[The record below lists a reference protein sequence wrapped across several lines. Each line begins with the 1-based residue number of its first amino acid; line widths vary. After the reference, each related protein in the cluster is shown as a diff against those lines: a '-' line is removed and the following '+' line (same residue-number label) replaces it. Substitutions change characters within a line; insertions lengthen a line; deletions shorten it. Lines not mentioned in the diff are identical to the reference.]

1 MKIAIIG
8 SGISGLSLCYFL
20 NEYGYKSTLFE
31 KESKLGGHTNSF
43 TIDKGIDSGLKIDT
57 GFIVFNDT
65 NYPNF
70 LKLINR
76 LKVDYDDSDMSFSY
90 WNVNKDYG
98 YSGKNLKGLLPDSIF
113 DLSKI
118 KFIYDIYSSTKKFKY
133 YYENKLLNDDTLI
146 NHFQKY
152 NYSSKVVDEYFL
164 PLASAIW
171 SSPSKN
177 IKNWN
182 AKFFAE
188 FYSNHGLL
196 DFKNRPNWKY
206 IKNGSKS
213 YIDKI
218 IAHTN
223 PEIIVN
229 TKVKKILTA
238 ENQVKILTDNDEFI
252 FDVVFIA
259 THADQANSLLGD
271 KNLKN
276 LYKSLENWRYSN
288 NHIYL
293 HKDINLL
300 PRKRK
305 YWASWNYIEN
315 ESDNNK
321 QISISYNM
329 NYLNKIDSKNT
340 YIVSL
345 NPISKPNNNQI
356 LYETYY
362 EHPIFDINSTNT
374 KNIINHNNGKSNVF
388 FAGSYLGNGFHEDGV
403 KSAQNAFNNFI
414 SVKR

>member
-8 SGISGLSLCYFL
+8 SGISGLSMCYFL
-20 NEYGYKSTLFE
+20 NDYGYKSTLFE

-76 LKVDYDDSDMSFSY
+76 LKIDYEDSEMSFSY
-90 WNVNKDYG
+90 WNVKNDYG
-98 YSGKNLKGLLPDSIF
+98 YSGKNLKGLLPESIF
-113 DLSKI
+113 DFN
-118 KFIYDIYSSTKKFKY
+118 KFKFLYDIYSSTKKFKY
-133 YYENKLLNDDTLI
+133 YYENKLLKDDTLI
-146 NHFQKY
+146 EHFNKH
-152 NYSSKVVDEYFL
+152 NYSTNVVEKYFL

-171 SSPSKN
+171 SSPSAD

-182 AKFFAE
+182 AKFFAD

-196 DFKNRPNWKY
+196 DFKNRPKWKY
-206 IKNGSKS
+206 IKNGSNS

-218 IAHTN
+218 IDHTK
-223 PEIIVN
+223 PEINMN
-229 TKVKKILTA
+229 TEVKKIVTFD
-238 ENQVKILTDNDEFI
+238 NKVKILTDKDEFI
-252 FDVVFIA
+252 FDTVFIA
-259 THADQANSLLGD
+259 THADQANLLLD
-271 KNLKN
+271 DINLTN
-276 LYKSLENWRYSN
+276 LYHPLQNWKYSS

-345 NPISKPNNNQI
+345 NPISKPNKYQI

-388 FAGSYLGNGFHEDGV
+388 FVGSYLGNGFHEDGV
-403 KSAQNAFNNFI
+403 KSAQNAFDKFI

>member
-76 LKVDYDDSDMSFSY
+76 LKIDYEDSEMSFSY
-90 WNVNKDYG
+90 WNVKNDYG
-98 YSGKNLKGLLPDSIF
+98 YSGKNLKGLLPESIF
-113 DLSKI
+113 DFN
-118 KFIYDIYSSTKKFKY
+118 KFKFLYDIYSSMKKFKY
-133 YYENKLLNDDTLI
+133 YYENKLLKDDTLI
-146 NHFQKY
+146 EHFNKH
-152 NYSSKVVDEYFL
+152 NYSTNVVEKYFL

-171 SSPSKN
+171 SSPSAD

-182 AKFFAE
+182 AKFFAD

-196 DFKNRPNWKY
+196 DFKNRPKWKY
-206 IKNGSKS
+206 IKNGSNS

-218 IAHTN
+218 IDHTK
-223 PEIIVN
+223 PEINMN
-229 TKVKKILTA
+229 TEVKKIVTFD
-238 ENQVKILTDNDEFI
+238 NKVKILTDKDEFI
-252 FDVVFIA
+252 FDTVFIA
-259 THADQANSLLGD
+259 THADQANLLLD
-271 KNLKN
+271 DINLTN
-276 LYKSLENWRYSN
+276 LYHPLQKWKYSS

-345 NPISKPNNNQI
+345 NPISKPNKYQI

-388 FAGSYLGNGFHEDGV
+388 FVGSYLGNGFHEDGV
-403 KSAQNAFNNFI
+403 KSAQNAFDKFI

>member
-8 SGISGLSLCYFL
+8 SGISGLSMCYFL
-20 NEYGYKSTLFE
+20 NDYGYKSTLFE

-76 LKVDYDDSDMSFSY
+76 LKIDYEDSEMSFSY
-90 WNVNKDYG
+90 WNVKNDYG
-98 YSGKNLKGLLPDSIF
+98 YSGKNLKGLLPESIF
-113 DLSKI
+113 DFN
-118 KFIYDIYSSTKKFKY
+118 KFKFLYDIYSSTKKFKY
-133 YYENKLLNDDTLI
+133 YYENKLLKDDTLI
-146 NHFQKY
+146 EHFNKH
-152 NYSSKVVDEYFL
+152 NYSANVVEKYFL

-171 SSPSKN
+171 SSPSAD

-182 AKFFAE
+182 AKFFAD

-196 DFKNRPNWKY
+196 DFKNRPKWKY
-206 IKNGSKS
+206 IKNGSNS

-218 IAHTN
+218 IDHTK
-223 PEIIVN
+223 PEINMN
-229 TKVKKILTA
+229 TEVKKIVTFD
-238 ENQVKILTDNDEFI
+238 NKVKILTDKDEFI
-252 FDVVFIA
+252 FDTVFIA
-259 THADQANSLLGD
+259 THADQANLLLD
-271 KNLKN
+271 DINLTN
-276 LYKSLENWRYSN
+276 LYHPLQNWKYSS

-345 NPISKPNNNQI
+345 NPISKPNKYQI

-388 FAGSYLGNGFHEDGV
+388 FVGSYLGNGFHEDGV
-403 KSAQNAFNNFI
+403 KSAQNAFDKFI

>member
-8 SGISGLSLCYFL
+8 SGISGLSMCYFL
-20 NEYGYKSTLFE
+20 NDYGYKSTLFE

-70 LKLINR
+70 LKLVNR
-76 LKVDYDDSDMSFSY
+76 LKIDYEDSEMSFSY
-90 WNVNKDYG
+90 WNVKNDYG
-98 YSGKNLKGLLPDSIF
+98 YSGKNLKGLLPESIF
-113 DLSKI
+113 DFN
-118 KFIYDIYSSTKKFKY
+118 KFKFLYDIYSSTKKFKY
-133 YYENKLLNDDTLI
+133 YYENKLLKDDTLI
-146 NHFQKY
+146 EHFNKH
-152 NYSSKVVDEYFL
+152 NYSTNVVEKYFL

-171 SSPSKN
+171 SSPSAD

-182 AKFFAE
+182 AKFFAD

-196 DFKNRPNWKY
+196 DFKNRPKWKY
-206 IKNGSKS
+206 IKNGSNS

-218 IAHTN
+218 IDHTK
-223 PEIIVN
+223 PEINMN
-229 TKVKKILTA
+229 TEVKKIVTFD
-238 ENQVKILTDNDEFI
+238 NKVKILTDKDEFI
-252 FDVVFIA
+252 FDTVFIA
-259 THADQANSLLGD
+259 THADQANLLLD
-271 KNLKN
+271 DINLTN
-276 LYKSLENWRYSN
+276 LYHPLQNWKYSS

-345 NPISKPNNNQI
+345 NPISKPNKYQI

-388 FAGSYLGNGFHEDGV
+388 FVGSYLGNGFHEDGV
-403 KSAQNAFNNFI
+403 KSAQNAFDKFI